1 MNRRE
6 LLKAAAALPLAP
18 AVLSNAAFAQS
29 PYPSRNITMIVPFPP
44 GGQADLAA
52 RPVAQALERILGKP
66 VIVDNR
72 AGGGGGS
79 VGNAQAAR
87 AEPDGY
93 TLLMTLSSLAVL
105 PEADRLFD
113 RPSGLEVSQ
122 FAPVARVL
130 ADPTLLAVPAS
141 APWKTLKDFVDDAK
155 QRPGQIPYGS
165 SGPYGTLH
173 VAMEMFAA
181 SAGIKLLHVPFRGA
195 GPALTALLSGT
206 VQALASAPG
215 TLKQQVD
222 DGKMR
227 VLANWGAERVASF
240 PDLPTFRELG
250 YKDVE
255 FYIWAGL
262 FAQSKSAGPDPDTAA
277 RGDGA
282 GGEGARSGQDLRHRR
297 QPGRL
302 SGRAGVFEVRRRRQ
316 RAAGRGGEEDRQGGI
331 RSGSSF
337 AAKQGN
343 PEGSLRKTA
352 LLRRF
357 APRDDGFRQTRTGYP
372 LPHFV
377 VISSHAAMAAFPS
390 AFPWQ
395 VYALRRHRTSRVN
408 SHAYERTHPN
418 CQRAGSSS
426 PVPLASQ
433 R

>member
-6 LLKAAAALPLAP
+6 LLKAAAVLPLAQT
-18 AVLSNAAFAQS
+18 ALSNAAFAQAAW
-29 PYPSRNITMIVPFPP
+29 PTRNITMIVPFPA

-52 RPVAQALERILGKP
+52 RPVALALEKILGKP

-79 VGNAQAAR
+79 VGNAAAAR

-113 RPSGLEVSQ
+113 RPVAYEVSQ

-141 APWKTLKDFVDDAK
+141 APWKTLQDFVDDAK
-155 QRPGQIPYGS
+155 KRPGQIPYGS

-206 VQALASAPG
+206 VQAMASAPG

-227 VLANWGAERVASF
+227 VLANWGAQRIASF

-262 FAQSKSAGPDPDTAA
+262 FAQSALPAPIMTRLREAMAQAVKSPEVTKTFETAGSPVAYLDAPEFSKFVAD
-277 RGDGA
+277 D
-282 GGEGARSGQDLRHRR
+282 
-297 QPGRL
+297 
-302 SGRAGVFEVRRRRQ
+302 Q
-316 RAAGRGGEEDRQGGI
+316 RAPDRGGEEDRQGGVG
-331 RSGSSF
+331 RLSVPGSSRAAIDPEVLEIPRCAIAHLRF
-337 AAKQGN
+337 ASLTRARNDGN
-343 PEGSLRKTA
+343 ASRSAPRHTSIHSARCSSAIRAGAMRTA
-352 LLRRF
+352 LWVEP
-357 APRDDGFRQTRTGYP
+357 AAGTT
-372 LPHFV
+372 
-377 VISSHAAMAAFPS
+377 SSN
-390 AFPWQ
+390 
-395 VYALRRHRTSRVN
+395 ALSETS
-408 SHAYERTHPN
+408 
-418 CQRAGSSS
+418 Q
-426 PVPLASQ
+426 
-433 R
+433 

>member
-18 AVLSNAAFAQS
+18 AALSNTAFAQS

-52 RPVAQALERILGKP
+52 RPIAQALERILGKP

-79 VGNAQAAR
+79 VGNAAAAR
-87 AEPDGY
+87 AEPDGH

-113 RPSGLEVSQ
+113 RPVAYEVSQ
-122 FAPVARVL
+122 FAPIARVL

-141 APWKTLKDFVDDAK
+141 APWKTLQEFVDDAK
-155 QRPGQIPYGS
+155 KRPGQIPYGS

-195 GPALTALLSGT
+195 GPALAALLGGT
-206 VQALASAPG
+206 VQAMASAPG

-227 VLANWGAERVASF
+227 VLANWGAERIKSF
-240 PDLPTFRELG
+240 PDLPTFTRTRLQGRRVLHLG
-250 YKDVE
+250 GTVRAE
-255 FYIWAGL
+255 RAAG
-262 FAQSKSAGPDPDTAA
+262 ADHDATARSDGA
-277 RGDGA
+277 SGEGA
-282 GGEGARSGQDLRHRR
+282 GGGEDLRDRR

-302 SGRAGVFEVRRRRQ
+302 SGRAGICKIRRGRQ
-316 RAAGRGGEEDRQGGI
+316 RAAGRGGEEDRQGGVKRFQAKWKPKTRQNFREPASHFFVRTNVAWPHSFDRLNAVAA
-331 RSGSSF
+331 RS
-337 AAKQGN
+337 
-343 PEGSLRKTA
+343 
-352 LLRRF
+352 
-357 APRDDGFRQTRTGYP
+357 
-372 LPHFV
+372 
-377 VISSHAAMAAFPS
+377 S
-390 AFPWQ
+390 AS
-395 VYALRRHRTSRVN
+395 T
-408 SHAYERTHPN
+408 
-418 CQRAGSSS
+418 
-426 PVPLASQ
+426 
-433 R
+433 